1 MLTEPATQSTFD
13 FAPSVVPSAIR
24 VASNVIPY
32 LQTHA
37 GQANSLKEQGLETG
51 YKLAEVEAVLGK
63 AEFIRWLKH
72 HFALPIVRYFRNLTK
87 QAQLIEKYPELR
99 SRILSLP
106 LCHSAALLAGTE
118 EQVEQILTTDTKW
131 TVALIKEKLQ
141 PKKITPGVH
150 ATDSDWK
157 IVKAIFRIGD
167 TDIESLKEQASIRAA
182 VAPIST
188 DHILEVLTDFGYDTA
203 KVRALPKQPKF
214 TATQVQQQVQ
224 AALEFAT
231 PELSDPKLV
240 ELVKAL
246 RDRTSLQ
253 QEFNNCVVESSAK
266 SHLRQQLN
274 QTKRKIAAIASE
286 LFIDES
292 PLEPKAEESQSEPK
306 AAVPD
311 LETIRTQIEAEVS
324 AKYENSVTELVTK
337 VQQLEAELAA
347 NLKQKSSDG
356 NSAASTNSTVEK
368 NVGTP
373 VNAIATSTEKGKIEI
388 NSVVRVI
395 GGGRGDYKGRMGRVV
410 KFENVVSKLTGLSSE
425 AAIVAFD
432 EGTRHKTEVPI
443 YNPQQNLA
451 YINISPEEVERIAI
465 GFHSARELK
474 QLRAEKE
481 SLKQVYSGD
490 AIAQDLGKA
499 LTPAI
504 GKEKVQE
511 MIAEGKNGLSAL
523 GRYLCELIL
532 DYATVF

>member
-1 MLTEPATQSTFD
+1 MLAEPATQSTFD
-13 FAPSVVPSAIR
+13 FAPSVAPSAIR
-24 VASNVIPY
+24 VASNVIPF
-32 LQTHA
+32 LQIHA
-37 GQANSLKEQGLETG
+37 GQAYSFKEQGLETG

-72 HFALPIVRYFRNLTK
+72 HFASPIVRYFRNLTK

-106 LCHSAALLAGTE
+106 LCHSAALMAGTE
-118 EQVEQILTTDTKW
+118 QQIEEILTAETRW

-141 PKKITPGVH
+141 PKKITPGFH

-188 DHILEVLTDFGYDTA
+188 DHILEVLTDFGYDVTLVQA
-203 KVRALPKQPKF
+203 KPKQPKF

-224 AALEFAT
+224 AALQFAT

-253 QEFNNCVVESSAK
+253 QEFNNCVIESEAK

-274 QTKRKIAAIASE
+274 QTQRKIAAIASE

-306 AAVPD
+306 AAVAD
-311 LETIRTQIEAEVS
+311 LETIRTQVEAEVS
-324 AKYENSVTELVTK
+324 AHYENSITQLVEK

-347 NLKQKSSDG
+347 SLNQNSSEG

-368 NVGTP
+368 NLRTP
-373 VNAIATSTEKGKIEI
+373 VNAIATSTEKPKIEI
-388 NSVVRVI
+388 NNVVRVI

-410 KFENVVSKLTGLSSE
+410 RFEKVVSLTGSSGE

-451 YINISPEEVERIAI
+451 YINISPEEVERISI

-481 SLKQVYSGD
+481 SLKQVYSGE
-490 AIAQDLGKA
+490 AIAKDLGKA

>member
-1 MLTEPATQSTFD
+1 MLAVTEEVFK
-13 FAPSVVPSAIR
+13 FGSVPLSAIHIAESAIALLQNHSEQ
-24 VASNVIPY
+24 ASW
-32 LQTHA
+32 
-37 GQANSLKEQGLETG
+37 LKEEGLKIGER
-51 YKLAEVEAVLGK
+51 LAEVEAALGK
-63 AEFIRWLKH
+63 AEFTRWLKH
-72 HFALPIVRYFRNLTK
+72 HFAPPIVRYFRNLTK

-106 LCHSAALLAGTE
+106 LCHSAALMAGTE
-118 EQVEQILTTDTKW
+118 QQIEEILTAETKW

-141 PKKITPGVH
+141 PKKITPGTH

-157 IVKAIFRIGD
+157 IVRTIFRIGD
-167 TDIESLKEQASIRAA
+167 ADIESLKEQASIRAA

-188 DHILEVLTDFGYDTA
+188 DHILEVLTDFGYDVTLVQA
-203 KVRALPKQPKF
+203 KPKQPKF
-214 TATQVQQQVQ
+214 TATQVQKQVQ

-240 ELVKAL
+240 ELVEAL
-246 RDRTSLQ
+246 RSRTSLQ
-253 QEFNNCVVESSAK
+253 QEFNNCTVESEAK

-292 PLEPKAEESQSEPK
+292 PLEPKA
-306 AAVPD
+306 AVAD

-347 NLKQKSSDG
+347 SLNQKSSEG
-356 NSAASTNSTVEK
+356 NGAASTNSTLEK
-368 NVGTP
+368 NVETP
-373 VNAIATSTEKGKIEI
+373 VNAIATSTEKPKIEI
-388 NSVVRVI
+388 NSVVRVV
-395 GGGRGDYKGRMGRVV
+395 GGGRGDYKGRMGRVIR
-410 KFENVVSKLTGLSSE
+410 FEKVVSITGSSGE

-481 SLKQVYSGD
+481 SLKQVYSGE

>member
-1 MLTEPATQSTFD
+1 MLTEQNTQSTFK
-13 FAPSVVPSAIR
+13 FAPNLATSAIR
-24 VASNVIPY
+24 IVLNAVPG
-32 LQTHA
+32 LQAHV
-37 GQANSLKEQGLETG
+37 GQANSLSEQGLEIG
-51 YKLAEVEAVLGK
+51 ERLAEVEAVLGK
-63 AEFIRWLKH
+63 AEFTRWLKH
-72 HFALPIVRYFRNLTK
+72 HFAPPIVRYFRNLTK
-87 QAQLIEKYPELR
+87 QAQLLEKYPELR

-141 PKKITPGVH
+141 PKKITPG
-150 ATDSDWK
+150 AIASDADWK

-167 TDIESLKEQASIRAA
+167 TDIESLKEQASIRATE
-182 VAPIST
+182 APIST

-214 TATQVQQQVQ
+214 TAAQVQQQVQ

-240 ELVKAL
+240 ELVEAL

-253 QEFNNCVVESSAK
+253 QEFNNCVIESEAK

-292 PLEPKAEESQSEPK
+292 PLEPKAEESPSEPNTSGS
-306 AAVPD
+306 D
-311 LETIRTQIEAEVS
+311 LETIRTQVEAEVS
-324 AKYENSVTELVTK
+324 AKYENSVAELVTK

-347 NLKQKSSDG
+347 SLNQKSSE
-356 NSAASTNSTVEK
+356 NSEASTNSTVEK
-368 NVGTP
+368 NLRTP
-373 VNAIATSTEKGKIEI
+373 VNAIATSTEKPKIEI
-388 NSVVRVI
+388 NNVVRVI

-410 KFENVVSKLTGLSSE
+410 RFEKVVSITGSSGE

-432 EGTRHKTEVPI
+432 EGTSHKTEVPI

-481 SLKQVYSGD
+481 SLKQVYSGE

-523 GRYLCELIL
+523 GRYLYELIL

>member
-1 MLTEPATQSTFD
+1 MLAEQNTQSTFK
-13 FAPSVVPSAIR
+13 FAPDLATSAIR
-24 VASNVIPY
+24 IVLNAIPV
-32 LQTHA
+32 LQVHA
-37 GQANSLKEQGLETG
+37 GQANSLSEQGLEIG
-51 YKLAEVEAVLGK
+51 ERLAEVEAVLGK
-63 AEFIRWLKH
+63 VEFTRWLKH
-72 HFALPIVRYFRNLTK
+72 HFAPPIVRYFRNLTK
-87 QAQLIEKYPELR
+87 QARLIEKYPELR

-118 EQVEQILTTDTKW
+118 EQVEQILTTETKW

-141 PKKITPGVH
+141 PKKIIPGVH

-182 VAPIST
+182 ETPIST
-188 DHILEVLTDFGYDTA
+188 DHILEVLTDFGYDVTLVQA
-203 KVRALPKQPKF
+203 KPKQPKF

-266 SHLRQQLN
+266 EHLRQQLN

-286 LFIDES
+286 LFIEEPES
-292 PLEPKAEESQSEPK
+292 TAN
-306 AAVPD
+306 AD

-347 NLKQKSSDG
+347 SLNQKSSEG

-368 NVGTP
+368 NLTTP

-410 KFENVVSKLTGLSSE
+410 RFEKVVSITGSSGE

-474 QLRAEKE
+474 QLQAEKE
-481 SLKQVYSGD
+481 SLKQVYSGE
-490 AIAQDLGKA
+490 AIAIDLGKA

>member
-1 MLTEPATQSTFD
+1 MLAVTEEVFK
-13 FAPSVVPSAIR
+13 FGSVPEAAIRIAESAIALLQSHSAQ
-24 VASNVIPY
+24 ASC
-32 LQTHA
+32 
-37 GQANSLKEQGLETG
+37 LKEQGLKIGER
-51 YKLAEVEAVLGK
+51 LAQVEAVLGK
-63 AEFIRWLKH
+63 AEFTRWLKH
-72 HFALPIVRYFRNLTK
+72 HFAPPIVRYFRNLTK

-106 LCHSAALLAGTE
+106 LCHSAALMAGTE
-118 EQVEQILTTDTKW
+118 QQIEEILTAEAKW

-141 PKKITPGVH
+141 PKKITPG
-150 ATDSDWK
+150 AIASDADWK

-266 SHLRQQLN
+266 EHLRQQLN
-274 QTKRKIAAIASE
+274 QTKRKVAAIASE

-292 PLEPKAEESQSEPK
+292 PLEPKAEELQSEPNTSGS
-306 AAVPD
+306 D

-324 AKYENSVTELVTK
+324 AKYENSVAELVTK

-347 NLKQKSSDG
+347 NLKQKSSE
-356 NSAASTNSTVEK
+356 NSAASTNSTVE
-368 NVGTP
+368 NLRTP

-388 NSVVRVI
+388 NSVVRVM
-395 GGGRGDYKGRMGRVV
+395 GGGRGDYKGRMGRVDR
-410 KFENVVSKLTGLSSE
+410 FEKVVSITGSSGE

-451 YINISPEEVERIAI
+451 YINISPEEVERISI

-474 QLRAEKE
+474 ELRAEKE
-481 SLKQVYSGD
+481 SLKQVYSGE
-490 AIAQDLGKA
+490 AIAIDLGKA

-504 GKEKVQE
+504 GKEKVQQ
-511 MIAEGKNGLSAL
+511 MIASGKNGLSAL
-523 GRYLCELIL
+523 GRYLYELIVE
-532 DYATVF
+532 YSTVF

>member
-1 MLTEPATQSTFD
+1 MLAEPATQNTFD
-13 FAPSVVPSAIR
+13 FAPSVTPSAIR
-24 VASNVIPY
+24 VAANVIPY

-63 AEFIRWLKH
+63 AEFTRWLKH
-72 HFALPIVRYFRNLTK
+72 HFQKEIVRYFRNLTK

-118 EQVEQILTTDTKW
+118 QQVEQILTTDTKW
-131 TVALIKEKLQ
+131 TVALIKEKLT
-141 PKKITPGVH
+141 PKKITPGTH

-188 DHILEVLTDFGYDTA
+188 DHILEVLTDFGYDVTL
-203 KVRALPKQPKF
+203 VQALPKQPKF

-231 PELSDPKLV
+231 PELSNPKMV
-240 ELVKAL
+240 ELVEAL
-246 RDRTSLQ
+246 RSRTSLQ
-253 QEFNNCVVESSAK
+253 QEFNNCAVESEAK

-274 QTKRKIAAIASE
+274 QTKRKVAAIASE

-292 PLEPKAEESQSEPK
+292 PSESKA
-306 AAVPD
+306 D

-324 AKYENSVTELVTK
+324 AKYENSITQLVEK

-347 NLKQKSSDG
+347 NLNQKSEEMEA
-356 NSAASTNSTVEK
+356 NTASTNSTQEK
-368 NVGTP
+368 NLKTP
-373 VNAIATSTEKGKIEI
+373 VNTIATTTEQPKIEV
-388 NSVVRVI
+388 NSVVRVM
-395 GGGRGDYKGRMGRVV
+395 GGGRGDYKGRMGRVL
-410 KFENVVSKLTGLSSE
+410 KFEKVVSKLTGLSSE
-425 AAIVAFD
+425 VAIVAFD
-432 EGTRHKTEVPI
+432 EGTRHKTEVSI

-474 QLRAEKE
+474 ELRAEKE
-481 SLKQVYSGD
+481 SLKQVYSGE
-490 AIAQDLGKA
+490 AIAINLGKA

-511 MIAEGKNGLSAL
+511 MIAEGKNGLTAL
-523 GRYLCELIL
+523 GHYLYELIIE
-532 DYATVF
+532 YATVF